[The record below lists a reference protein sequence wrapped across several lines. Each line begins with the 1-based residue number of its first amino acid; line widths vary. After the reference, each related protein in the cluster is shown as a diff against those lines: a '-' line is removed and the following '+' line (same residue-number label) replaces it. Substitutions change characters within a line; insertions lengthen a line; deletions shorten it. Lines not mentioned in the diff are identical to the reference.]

1 MSELI
6 ISLHG
11 HQGGRG
17 DGGHGRRLR
26 GQKEQQQGCRICW
39 HSRSMTHIW
48 QPCYVQA
55 AVEMMSDEL
64 DETLFIV
71 TSDHSHT
78 MSFAGYPAR
87 GTDIRDPP

>member
-1 MSELI
+1 
-6 ISLHG
+6 
-11 HQGGRG
+11 
-17 DGGHGRRLR
+17 
-26 GQKEQQQGCRICW
+26 
-39 HSRSMTHIW
+39 MTHIW
-48 QPCYVQA
+48 QPWFVQA

-87 GTDIRDPP
+87 GTDIREPPRMTCPLCKWHLLLILSEP